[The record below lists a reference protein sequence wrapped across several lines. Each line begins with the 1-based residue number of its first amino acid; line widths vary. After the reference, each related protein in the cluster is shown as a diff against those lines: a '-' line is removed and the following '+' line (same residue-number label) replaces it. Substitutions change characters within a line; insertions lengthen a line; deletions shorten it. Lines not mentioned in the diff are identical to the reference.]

1 MGFEKVEYPQPQEDP
16 NEYSFTS
23 EELQTI
29 EGYKAKYPDVTSAV
43 MPTLWLAQRK
53 WGWLPQ
59 KVMKL
64 VGDTLGLSFA
74 HVYGVATFYSM
85 YLKENKGKHL
95 IDVCTCFTCG
105 VCGGEALYETLKRK
119 VNAGPDGA
127 SEDGMFFVREA
138 ECLGACDTAPVIQ
151 VDNQRLRW
159 NVDEEQLDQILQK
172 LRNGE
177 ALPYE
182 RVPMRDQ
189 SQIGQE

>member
-1 MGFEKVEYPQPQEDP
+1 
-16 NEYSFTS
+16 
-23 EELQTI
+23 
-29 EGYKAKYPDVTSAV
+29 
-43 MPTLWLAQRK
+43 
-53 WGWLPQ
+53 
-59 KVMKL
+59 
-64 VGDTLGLSFA
+64 
-74 HVYGVATFYSM
+74 
-85 YLKENKGKHL
+85 
-95 IDVCTCFTCG
+95 
-105 VCGGEALYETLKRK
+105 